1 MRTVKTHVERLHAK
15 EVHFK
20 DKAKHV
26 GICYRL
32 EPNGTLVCFMDGC
45 NHEDRSLASMQTH
58 LKGSHKLKSIT
69 PTFYLWENSAPVPA
83 PMVPTSTNPDSPSS
97 KTSEDTESD
106 NHSGRS
112 QSVGIGS
119 RRVSRSTSRHF
130 NKPYMRVNTNLDR
143 PSRAVSSSSSCDVS
157 PIGRGRSALRS
168 ATTPAHPSPLTHVI
182 FSRPAS
188 RSPTLE
194 QDSVSSDQH
203 TDAIDQRMDM
213 VDDETEQLRQS
224 ISDMLHHPTVSSTD
238 SCDMEK
244 ANILL
249 RKFGLVLFQIP
260 FSNFP
265 PQHLLI
271 CVICKK
277 GISLSHAF
285 DHPLM
290 HHIKKR
296 TELKHWLDENMT
308 LWNLQTANTS
318 ISLPT
323 RPIEPLYLLEILNG
337 FKCDICQYLSTSKD
351 ALRKHIQSFH
361 KNIPKASSSSV
372 LLQTFFKQHPRYFE
386 VLSLDPIDSEA
397 IVHAYLS
404 DVEALPAFKKSADHI
419 LVPKDVNDVGPLLA
433 STEWHIHFHQYL
445 DDRSKIRQIVQL
457 MKVPTKNESNAWLGS
472 PLYDVVKEYM
482 ADFKKKTSQLGLAA
496 KCMLT
501 TYPRVSHDDEAFA
514 VVGDKSEDAYGLV
527 VRKWTI
533 ACLRSLHPKQDDYSI
548 PLNDTDKQYAQSLVD
563 ALQTNDIAAAIPAF
577 HNFIKN
583 LFYPRTPTSN
593 KWNDPFECLFAVYS
607 LKEGGTFASAQ
618 ASTHPLAALKYFIR
632 GIMIHEAFNNID
644 SFDGNITLAIEQE
657 AKKNVV
663 PMTSGAYNACC
674 EHSRFISALAYGS
687 TRPPTTM
694 ISVDE
699 QSVTHQGK
707 KLRMSD
713 LREGLQRLQ
722 EDLFTEILDLTLGFE
737 KKIIDPQDLQDDWS
751 NDEYGYTWLKQHRFL
766 HDDEALFKALLV
778 HPIWRLG
785 TISNQKFTIDS
796 SCAWHYLDKS
806 RQVLNKLFFYTF
818 CTAGQT
824 PRINE
829 FVDYQIENGIRPRHF
844 FWDNGRLWVATRRT
858 KTETQTRTES
868 FLPMKCHEHLS
879 HLLKIYFLLIRPVE
893 TRLVFFMHGQEATQI
908 SKQYMWVHGG
918 DRISD
923 DDGYQ
928 LISRLTNA
936 YFGVELGTRE
946 YRHITVAIG
955 RMYLGNEAEMDDEEM
970 DAIAAQAGHSAG
982 IARSI
987 YAVEAGRLP
996 TMTSDKLRRFARASE
1011 KWAEVLGLVPGVPAM
1026 LPLERR
1032 LASRDNT
1039 YSTSTVGG
1047 NDQSVPAIGFDVNF
1061 LLAKLQATIVQEVQ
1075 ELAPPP
1081 SRPSTL
1087 PVEAMHENNDLDD
1100 MYLISD
1106 NEEENMDPFNDYN
1119 SSDLSSLGPSPPPP
1133 PRVASRYEEDVGM
1146 SSSPPSV
1153 QMHMSP
1159 PQSPTQPTHRRTDIA
1174 QLGLPQTQ
1182 RDPLPPNLTVLL
1194 TQEFMVNL
1202 LKQHFP
1208 NIPNPVFKSPEQEER
1223 FNLRYHDKLISA
1235 KSIGIPAVQWT
1246 STSRPP
1252 AAENQIIFVA
1262 LETATGHGFMSYWK
1276 GQESRVVRL
1285 VIDEAHLMLTQS
1297 SFRANFSKLCQ
1308 LAQFPVQKIYLSA
1321 SLPPRLMPHFLRHA
1335 ALPSST
1341 NIVRARADQPNISYN
1356 VVKYTSME
1364 TEKPLE
1370 VAILIA
1376 KFLESGYMEEDQLG
1390 MIFCT
1395 SKREVEWLHTNFTL
1409 CSSHS
1414 DQMLEERARNEGL
1427 WKTSTHRWIASTT
1440 VLMQGID
1447 SPRVGAVIFVKIP
1460 FGAMNIY
1467 QGAGRGGR
1475 DGRTSWGN
1483 SFARKQQE
1491 THNQR

>member
-1 MRTVKTHVERLHAK
+1 
-15 EVHFK
+15 
-20 DKAKHV
+20 
-26 GICYRL
+26 
-32 EPNGTLVCFMDGC
+32 
-45 NHEDRSLASMQTH
+45 
-58 LKGSHKLKSIT
+58 
-69 PTFYLWENSAPVPA
+69 
-83 PMVPTSTNPDSPSS
+83 
-97 KTSEDTESD
+97 
-106 NHSGRS
+106 
-112 QSVGIGS
+112 
-119 RRVSRSTSRHF
+119 
-130 NKPYMRVNTNLDR
+130 
-143 PSRAVSSSSSCDVS
+143 
-157 PIGRGRSALRS
+157 
-168 ATTPAHPSPLTHVI
+168 
-182 FSRPAS
+182 
-188 RSPTLE
+188 
-194 QDSVSSDQH
+194 
-203 TDAIDQRMDM
+203 
-213 VDDETEQLRQS
+213 
-224 ISDMLHHPTVSSTD
+224 
-238 SCDMEK
+238 
-244 ANILL
+244 
-249 RKFGLVLFQIP
+249 
-260 FSNFP
+260 
-265 PQHLLI
+265 
-271 CVICKK
+271 
-277 GISLSHAF
+277 
-285 DHPLM
+285 
-290 HHIKKR
+290 
-296 TELKHWLDENMT
+296 
-308 LWNLQTANTS
+308 
-318 ISLPT
+318 
-323 RPIEPLYLLEILNG
+323 
-337 FKCDICQYLSTSKD
+337 
-351 ALRKHIQSFH
+351 
-361 KNIPKASSSSV
+361 
-372 LLQTFFKQHPRYFE
+372 
-386 VLSLDPIDSEA
+386 
-397 IVHAYLS
+397 
-404 DVEALPAFKKSADHI
+404 
-419 LVPKDVNDVGPLLA
+419 
-433 STEWHIHFHQYL
+433 
-445 DDRSKIRQIVQL
+445 
-457 MKVPTKNESNAWLGS
+457 
-472 PLYDVVKEYM
+472 
-482 ADFKKKTSQLGLAA
+482 
-496 KCMLT
+496 
-501 TYPRVSHDDEAFA
+501 
-514 VVGDKSEDAYGLV
+514 
-527 VRKWTI
+527 
-533 ACLRSLHPKQDDYSI
+533 
-548 PLNDTDKQYAQSLVD
+548 
-563 ALQTNDIAAAIPAF
+563 
-577 HNFIKN
+577 
-583 LFYPRTPTSN
+583 
-593 KWNDPFECLFAVYS
+593 
-607 LKEGGTFASAQ
+607 
-618 ASTHPLAALKYFIR
+618 
-632 GIMIHEAFNNID
+632 
-644 SFDGNITLAIEQE
+644 
-657 AKKNVV
+657 
-663 PMTSGAYNACC
+663 
-674 EHSRFISALAYGS
+674 
-687 TRPPTTM
+687 
-694 ISVDE
+694 
-699 QSVTHQGK
+699 
-707 KLRMSD
+707 
-713 LREGLQRLQ
+713 
-722 EDLFTEILDLTLGFE
+722 
-737 KKIIDPQDLQDDWS
+737 
-751 NDEYGYTWLKQHRFL
+751 
-766 HDDEALFKALLV
+766 
-778 HPIWRLG
+778 
-785 TISNQKFTIDS
+785 
-796 SCAWHYLDKS
+796 
-806 RQVLNKLFFYTF
+806 
-818 CTAGQT
+818 
-824 PRINE
+824 
-829 FVDYQIENGIRPRHF
+829 
-844 FWDNGRLWVATRRT
+844 
-858 KTETQTRTES
+858 
-868 FLPMKCHEHLS
+868 
-879 HLLKIYFLLIRPVE
+879 
-893 TRLVFFMHGQEATQI
+893 MHGQEATQI

-1075 ELAPPP
+1075 GIESRLQDHVRQAVAEGLVGMSSITHPTSHIGPQIEQELAPPP

-1133 PRVASRYEEDVGM
+1133 PRVASRYEEDGNVFF
-1146 SSSPPSV
+1146 
-1153 QMHMSP
+1153 
-1159 PQSPTQPTHRRTDIA
+1159 PTLYIA

-1208 NIPNPVFKSPEQEER
+1208 NIPNPVFKSPEQERAVQLALSRQINFVAVLPTGGGKSLLFTLPPLIER
-1223 FNLRYHDKLISA
+1223 PQNQAPLRTIVVVPSRALLTDHLNRA

-1475 DGRTSWGN
+1475 DGRTSWAILLHENNRKLTTKGRNFDGVDAEALQEAYKFAEMDQCRRIVLSELMDGSPRTCTDLQTNALCDFCN
-1483 SFARKQQE
+1483 SDSSLVKKILPIVSDRTRAVYYARLHPSAQPAAPLDEYDLFNSGLDGDIDTSAFDRIPYLNSAPPSHHSQPLPVHRSQPTFFSTQPVAPPILPQSTLPSMAVLRDMAHHQDVRHRKQEKAKKLDKWIRRFCGNCYICWANTGTFEKRHEFTFKNCEGNKGYFNNVSGWAELKKAMVFEAPKFTYCYRCGLPQTRAHRPSSHPEVKAGSIFEPRVKGAQNFATANLLQVEADVRAGGSSCNSLSSGTINVVPTTVSRTIVIICKVPPHQSTEETEPHYTCRVFYPATGRYIGGVHIYVSGKAPSFERTGPPWCWDDGYDASDGYGIGLVPLLDGREEDFVLNNCCNVPYDSSEHIQQFSGHGSLSILFQE
-1491 THNQR
+1491 WLTIPGFIHGTATKSGVPGWDRGLDSKIGPTFPIQPAVLTLQPPALWYLSQ